1 MWSNRT
7 RTALTLLGIII
18 GVASV
23 VVMLAVGEGSK
34 RQVMAQMGA
43 FGSNIIFMN
52 GAPPAPRAPPGN
64 IRLSDVQALAELPQ
78 VKSIMPA
85 MTVKAQVRFGNRDL
99 ESTIGG
105 YTPVFPT
112 LMSWPVS
119 EGSFFTDND
128 QATAAAVAVIG
139 SEVRKKLFVDGQD
152 PIGQYILIENVPFQ
166 VIGVLASKGS
176 SGANQRNDLRIAI
189 PYSATSIRLSGTQH
203 PEYVIIGAA
212 DSTQVHEAER
222 AIRQL
227 MLSLHDGMED
237 FEIDN
242 SAAMIQAE
250 AATRNGLS
258 LMLGAIAAI
267 SLLVGGI
274 GVMNVMLMT
283 VRERTREIGIRIATG
298 ARQRDILRQFLTEA
312 VVLSLTGG
320 LIGVCLALL
329 IGLVLS
335 LAQVAVAFSAL
346 AIVGAFACSVATGVI
361 FGFMPARKAAA
372 LDPVAALT
380 SE

>member
-1 MWSNRT
+1 
-7 RTALTLLGIII
+7 
-18 GVASV
+18 
-23 VVMLAVGEGSK
+23 
-34 RQVMAQMGA
+34 
-43 FGSNIIFMN
+43 
-52 GAPPAPRAPPGN
+52 
-64 IRLSDVQALAELPQ
+64 
-78 VKSIMPA
+78 
-85 MTVKAQVRFGNRDL
+85 
-99 ESTIGG
+99 
-105 YTPVFPT
+105 
-112 LMSWPVS
+112 
-119 EGSFFTDND
+119 
-128 QATAAAVAVIG
+128 
-139 SEVRKKLFVDGQD
+139 
-152 PIGQYILIENVPFQ
+152 
-166 VIGVLASKGS
+166 
-176 SGANQRNDLRIAI
+176 
-189 PYSATSIRLSGTQH
+189 
-203 PEYVIIGAA
+203 
-212 DSTQVHEAER
+212 
-222 AIRQL
+222 
-227 MLSLHDGMED
+227 MLSLHGGIED

-283 VRERTREIGIRIATG
+283 VRERTREIGIRIAIG

-329 IGLVLS
+329 IGVVLS
-335 LAQVAVAFSAL
+335 LAKVAVAFSAL